1 MSPVPSLDP
10 SSTTMTSKSGH
21 HRHSRVWVERHC
33 SQRVQCS
40 GHAQREFSP
49 RLENVQIVL
58 NLQCGQVEHLL
69 LRTDE
74 VQLHPCRELL
84 EGGGH
89 RRIHPV
95 KYHTDSQGCSL
106 SLVLLAVWLLQSC
119 YNKYLEFFIS
129 WQWGHQ
135 RSPIGLL
142 QLDYSTYSNWVIPPS
157 FTRLFHPRTT
167 IAALRPLKVTK
178 K

>member
-1 MSPVPSLDP
+1 MIRTSYSRAMSPVPSLDP

-21 HRHSRVWVERHC
+21 HRHSRVGVQCHC
-33 SQRVQCS
+33 CQRVRDS
-40 GHAQREFSP
+40 GTLNASSVPDLRMYRS
-49 RLENVQIVL
+49 VL

-129 WQWGHQ
+129 WQWGDH
-135 RSPIGLL
+135 RRPIGLF
-142 QLDYSTYSNWVIPPS
+142 QLGYSTQLHSAIPS
-157 FTRLFHPRTT
+157 ESRRSMKIRF
-167 IAALRPLKVTK
+167 AWC
-178 K
+178 

>member
-21 HRHSRVWVERHC
+21 HRHSRVWVQGHC
-33 SQRVQCS
+33 SQRVQDS

-69 LRTDE
+69 LRTNE
-74 VQLHPCRELL
+74 VQLHPPRKLL

-89 RRIHPV
+89 RRVHPI
-95 KYHTDSQGCSL
+95 KDHTDSQGCSL
-106 SLVLLAVWLLQSC
+106 SLVLLAVVTMLLQQIS
-119 YNKYLEFFIS
+119 EFS
-129 WQWGHQ
+129 AMGKTQ
-135 RSPIGLL
+135 
-142 QLDYSTYSNWVIPPS
+142 
-157 FTRLFHPRTT
+157 
-167 IAALRPLKVTK
+167 
-178 K
+178 